1 MKSSWLFS
9 FENVT
14 MESKDLTKKVNHMD
28 DVYESYSMSLLH
40 ECFTKQAYN
49 RHFIDDL
56 ENT

>member
-1 MKSSWLFS
+1 
-9 FENVT
+9 